1 MVPGRPT
8 YVCLCSHTIWGVIS
22 NNLPT
27 ATATPFACVSNVYVE
42 HIL

>member
-8 YVCLCSHTIWGVIS
+8 YVGLCSHTIWGVIS

-27 ATATPFACVSNVYVE
+27 ANPFACVSNVYVE